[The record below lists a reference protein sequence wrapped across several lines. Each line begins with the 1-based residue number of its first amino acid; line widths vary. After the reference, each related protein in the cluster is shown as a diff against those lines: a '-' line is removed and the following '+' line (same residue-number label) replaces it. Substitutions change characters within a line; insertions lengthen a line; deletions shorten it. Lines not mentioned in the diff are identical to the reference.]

1 MSDIDAKDLVTLIAT
16 VLVPPLGVAIKKG
29 LGVQFLVNLVLTVF
43 GFYIAG
49 LVHGLWV
56 VLSSK

>member
-1 MSDIDAKDLVTLIAT
+1 MSDMDAKDLITLIAT

-29 LGVQFLVNLVLTVF
+29 LGIQFLVNLALTVF

-49 LVHGLWV
+49 LVHGLYV
-56 VLSSK
+56 VLRD